1 MEALQVLL
9 EDEGIQTLIDEQE
22 GVILESS
29 ELLVEF
35 TDVIKEEVMNNL
47 EKFVNPGDLG
57 ATYDNIKTFT
67 ESAIASFAN
76 SLSEELAAATV

>member
-1 MEALQVLL
+1 MEALKILL

-22 GVILESS
+22 EAIVKSS

-35 TDVIKEEVMNNL
+35 TDVIKEEVMGNL
-47 EKFVNPGDLG
+47 ENFIVPGDLN

-67 ESAIASFAN
+67 EASVSSFAN
-76 SLSEELAAATV
+76 SLSEELAAAI